1 MSLGDSSKYQY
12 ILERAMRVEL
22 TTSTLARLRST
33 TELYPQFL
41 DINYNLLLQNQ
52 QVVNS
57 KQNFL
62 LVA

>member
-1 MSLGDSSKYQY
+1 
-12 ILERAMRVEL
+12 MRVEL

-41 DINYNLLLQNQ
+41 DIKYNLALQNQ
-52 QVVNS
+52 QVLNL

-62 LVA
+62 LVV